1 MDTPKTQTA
10 EPSTTPALADAVSA
24 LAHPADHGHFDE
36 LRGRCAP
43 VSALPSTMASQT
55 QSQTQGSSASTHFQ
69 SQTRPLSPFPTFSQ
83 GSAETTPARPTLVNN
98 ITELAPTWRT
108 FFEQLGP
115 TGLDDLDR
123 RTQTLARQVRDNGIT
138 YNVYASQGGP
148 QRPWAVDLFPL
159 ILTPQSWQQIDRGV
173 QQRARLLERVMAD
186 VYGPQ
191 QLIREAMLPP
201 ALVQGHPGYL
211 RAMHGVAPVGG
222 THLHI
227 AAFDLARGPNGQ
239 WAVVSQR
246 TQAPSGLGY
255 LLENRL
261 LISRQFPQAFETMN
275 IQRLASTYRVWVES
289 LKNHSPAGAAA
300 HVALLTPGPYN
311 ETYFEHAYL
320 ARYLGL
326 SLVEG
331 SDLTVRDERLYLR
344 TLRGLEPVHVLLKRL
359 DDEFLDPLELR
370 ADSTLGIP
378 GLLQAVRAG
387 HVVVA
392 NAPGSAFLES
402 PALMGF
408 LPALSQ
414 TLLGETLQLPALDTW
429 WCGER
434 AAQASVLPQLDQMVI
449 KPTYPGLASH
459 GSFDAAL
466 GRSLTQAARDEW
478 VGRITR
484 QPDRHTLQAY
494 VPLSQM
500 PTWENSQEGIVARS
514 VMLRVFALRDGPD
527 SWRVLPGGLARI
539 AAPNAEIASMQRGG
553 SSADVWIQTEA
564 DVDRSTLLTKS
575 SGSVG
580 FTHRAR
586 MVTSRAAENLY
597 WLGRYTER
605 SENMVRLV
613 RLCLEALNAEDPAS
627 HSLWVWLQQL
637 SQRQG
642 LIPFGAPAPQ
652 QTIAG
657 LVIPHHTATRRRV
670 FERTLI
676 ACLDQDEHT
685 TSVGYNLRA
694 LRQAASSLRE
704 RLSPE
709 HWNAIVHCVEQF
721 SIHCTHTTS
730 RPEFSAIQ
738 ALQALDAASSAL
750 AAITGAQTD
759 RMTRDD
765 GWQLL
770 SIGRHV
776 ERLGFLSAALDL
788 AVEVGAFEVSA
799 ATLNASLGPLQA
811 IDNSSH
817 FTALLSLFDST
828 ITFQAQYQQSR
839 ELAPLVELLVQDN
852 ENPRSLAWVTRS
864 MRSRLSKLAKTPMGE
879 PDALARL
886 VPDLQQTQL
895 DALCRHDAQGQLP
908 QLRACLSA
916 CVKAAWQISDAIS
929 GQYFS
934 HTQDGDSVGA

>member
-1 MDTPKTQTA
+1 M
-10 EPSTTPALADAVSA
+10 
-24 LAHPADHGHFDE
+24 
-36 LRGRCAP
+36 
-43 VSALPSTMASQT
+43 
-55 QSQTQGSSASTHFQ
+55 
-69 SQTRPLSPFPTFSQ
+69 
-83 GSAETTPARPTLVNN
+83 
-98 ITELAPTWRT
+98 
-108 FFEQLGP
+108 
-115 TGLDDLDR
+115 DDLDR

-159 ILTPQSWQQIDRGV
+159 ILTPQSWQQIERGV
-173 QQRARLLERVMAD
+173 QQRARLLEQVMAD

-191 QLIREAMLPP
+191 QLIRQAMIPP

-211 RAMHGVAPVGG
+211 RAMHGIQPVGG

-275 IQRLASTYRVWVES
+275 IQRLAASYRVWVES
-289 LKNHSPAGAAA
+289 LKQHSPAGAQA

-392 NAPGSAFLES
+392 NAPGSAFLEA

-408 LPALSQ
+408 LPALSE

-434 AAQASVLPQLDQMVI
+434 AALASVLPQLDQMVI
-449 KPTYPGLASH
+449 KPTYPGAASH
-459 GSFDAAL
+459 GSFEAAL
-466 GRSLTQAARDEW
+466 GRLLSESQRDEW

-500 PTWENSQEGIVARS
+500 PTWKNAKEGIVARS

-539 AAPNAEIASMQRGG
+539 AAPHAEIASMQRGG
-553 SSADVWIQTEA
+553 SSADVWVQTDA

-575 SGSVG
+575 ATSVT
-580 FTHRAR
+580 FKHRPR

-627 HSLWVWLQQL
+627 RSLWTWLQQFT
-637 SQRQG
+637 QRQG
-642 LIPFGAPAPQ
+642 LIPVGVPAAPSSSADDLAAPS
-652 QTIAG
+652 TS
-657 LVIPHHTATRRRV
+657 TRRRV

-676 ACLDQDEHT
+676 ACLDHNEHT

-694 LRQAASSLRE
+694 LQQAASSLRE

-709 HWNAIVHCVEQF
+709 HWNAIVQCVEQF
-721 SIHCTHTTS
+721 STDCAHTVS

-738 ALQALDAASSAL
+738 ALQALEAASATL

-776 ERLGFLSAALDL
+776 ERLGFLASALDL
-788 AVEVGAFEVSA
+788 AVEVGAFDLPQEDTLASA
-799 ATLNASLGPLQA
+799 S

-817 FTALLSLFDST
+817 FTALLALFDST
-828 ITFQAQYQQSR
+828 ITFQSQYQQSR
-839 ELAPLVELLVQDN
+839 ELAPLVELLMQDN
-852 ENPRSLAWVTRS
+852 DNPRSLAWVARS
-864 MRSRLSKLAKTPMGE
+864 LRARLSKLAETPMGQ
-879 PDALARL
+879 PDPLARL
-886 VPDLQQTQL
+886 VPDVLQTEL
-895 DALCRHDAQGQLP
+895 VALCQRDAQGQLP
-908 QLRACLSA
+908 QLRACLSG
-916 CVKAAWQISDAIS
+916 CVQAAWQVSDAIS

>member
-1 MDTPKTQTA
+1 MAPLAAMSGMAALAPMQPMVEPEATLAPEA
-10 EPSTTPALADAVSA
+10 EPD
-24 LAHPADHGHFDE
+24 
-36 LRGRCAP
+36 
-43 VSALPSTMASQT
+43 
-55 QSQTQGSSASTHFQ
+55 
-69 SQTRPLSPFPTFSQ
+69 LSPAWQ
-83 GSAETTPARPTLVNN
+83 
-98 ITELAPTWRT
+98 T
-108 FFEQLGP
+108 FFDQLGS

-148 QRPWAVDLFPL
+148 QRPWALDLFPL
-159 ILTPQSWQQIDRGV
+159 ILTPDSWQQIEVGV
-173 QQRARLLERVMAD
+173 KQRARLLERVMAD

-191 QLIREAMLPP
+191 QLIREAMIPP

-227 AAFDLARGPNGQ
+227 AAFDLARGPDGN

-261 LISRQFPQAFETMN
+261 LISRQFPQAFEAMN
-275 IQRLASTYRVWVES
+275 IQRLAATYRVWVES
-289 LKNHSPAGAAA
+289 LKAHSPEGANA

-326 SLVEG
+326 TLVEG
-331 SDLTVRDERLYLR
+331 HDLTVRDERVYLR

-387 HVVVA
+387 NVVVA

-402 PALMGF
+402 PALLGF
-408 LPALSQ
+408 LPALSEK
-414 TLLGETLQLPALDTW
+414 LLGEELQLPALDTW

-434 AAQASVLPQLDQMVI
+434 AALASVLPQLEHMAI
-449 KPTYPGLASH
+449 KPTYPGSATH
-459 GSFDAAL
+459 GTFDATL
-466 GRSLTQAARDEW
+466 GRTLTQAQRDEW

-484 QPDRHTLQAY
+484 QPDRYTLQAY
-494 VPLSQM
+494 TPLSQM
-500 PTWENSQEGIVARS
+500 PTWKNATEGVVQRS
-514 VMLRVFALRDGPD
+514 VMLRVFALRNSAGDGKD

-539 AAPNAEIASMQRGG
+539 AAPHAEIASMQRGG
-553 SSADVWIQTEA
+553 SSADVWVQTEA
-564 DVDRSTLLTKS
+564 DVDRSSLLPKYNAA
-575 SGSVG
+575 SG
-580 FTHRAR
+580 FKHRER

-613 RLCLEALNAEDPAS
+613 RLCIEALNGEDPAS
-627 HSLWVWLQQL
+627 RSLWAWLQL
-637 SQRQG
+637 LTQRQG
-642 LIPFGAPAPQ
+642 LVPAGVPS
-652 QTIAG
+652 AHAVG
-657 LVIPHHTATRRRV
+657 DDKATSTPSMGSRRRV

-676 ACLDQDEHT
+676 ACLDQDDHS

-694 LRQAASSLRE
+694 LHQAASSLRE

-709 HWNAIVHCVEQF
+709 HWNAIVHCVDQF
-721 SIHCTHTTS
+721 SADCALS
-730 RPEFSAIQ
+730 GSQREFSAVQ

-776 ERLGFLSAALDL
+776 ERLGFLSSALDL
-788 AVEVGAFEVSA
+788 AVEVGAFE
-799 ATLNASLGPLQA
+799 ATGDEANNA
-811 IDNSSH
+811 DENSSH
-817 FTALLSLFDST
+817 YAALLSLFDST

-839 ELAPLVELLVQDN
+839 ELAPLIELLVQDN
-852 ENPRSLAWVTRS
+852 DNPRSLAWVARTLRG
-864 MRSRLSKLAKTPMGE
+864 RLSKLADTPMGE

-886 VPDLQQTQL
+886 VPDLKQTDLEQL
-895 DALCRHDAQGQLP
+895 CTPNEVGHHP
-908 QLRACLSA
+908 QLRACLTE
-916 CVKAAWQISDAIS
+916 CMHAAWHVSDAITAR
-929 GQYFS
+929 YFS
-934 HTQDGDSVGA
+934 HTDHADSVGA

>member
-1 MDTPKTQTA
+1 LVDVVK
-10 EPSTTPALADAVSA
+10 A
-24 LAHPADHGHFDE
+24 LAHSADSGHFDE
-36 LRGRCAP
+36 LQGKCSPATA
-43 VSALPSTMASQT
+43 SAAKAISQET
-55 QSQTQGSSASTHFQ
+55 NVQAANAEDLSS
-69 SQTRPLSPFPTFSQ
+69 P
-83 GSAETTPARPTLVNN
+83 
-98 ITELAPTWRT
+98 WRT
-108 FFEQLGP
+108 FFEQLGS

-148 QRPWAVDLFPL
+148 QRPWALDLFPL
-159 ILTPQSWQQIDRGV
+159 IVTPDSWQQIEVGV
-173 QQRARLLERVMAD
+173 KQRARLLERVMAD

-191 QLIREAMLPP
+191 QLIREAMIPP

-211 RAMHGVAPVGG
+211 RAMHGVTPVGG

-227 AAFDLARGPNGQ
+227 AAFDLARGPDGN

-261 LISRQFPQAFETMN
+261 LISRQFPQAFEAMS
-275 IQRLASTYRVWVES
+275 IQRLAATYRVWVES
-289 LKNHSPAGAAA
+289 LKAHSPEGANA

-326 SLVEG
+326 TLVEG
-331 SDLTVRDERLYLR
+331 HDLTVRDERVYLR

-378 GLLQAVRAG
+378 GLLQAVRVG
-387 HVVVA
+387 NVVVA

-402 PALMGF
+402 PALLGF
-408 LPALSQ
+408 LPALSEK
-414 TLLGETLQLPALDTW
+414 LLGEELQLPALDTW

-434 AAQASVLPQLDQMVI
+434 AALASVLPQLEHMAI
-449 KPTYPGLASH
+449 KPTYPGSVTH
-459 GSFDAAL
+459 GTFNATL
-466 GRSLTQAARDEW
+466 GRTLTQAQRDEW

-484 QPDRHTLQAY
+484 QPDRYTLQAY
-494 VPLSQM
+494 TPLSQM
-500 PTWENSQEGIVARS
+500 PTWKNTTEGVVQRS
-514 VMLRVFALRDGPD
+514 VMLRVFALRDGKD

-539 AAPNAEIASMQRGG
+539 AAPNAQIASMQRGG
-553 SSADVWIQTEA
+553 SSADVWVQTHA
-564 DVDRSTLLTKS
+564 DIDRSSLLPKYNAA
-575 SGSVG
+575 SG
-580 FTHRAR
+580 FKHRER

-613 RLCLEALNAEDPAS
+613 RLCIEALNGEDPAS
-627 HSLWVWLQQL
+627 RSLWAWLQL
-637 SQRQG
+637 LTQRQG
-642 LIPFGAPAPQ
+642 LVPVGVPSAHAAAGDDKTASTPSMGA
-652 QTIAG
+652 
-657 LVIPHHTATRRRV
+657 RRRV

-676 ACLDQDEHT
+676 ACLDQDDHS

-694 LRQAASSLRE
+694 LHQAASSLRE

-709 HWNAIVHCVEQF
+709 HWNAIVHCVDQF
-721 SIHCTHTTS
+721 SADCALS
-730 RPEFSAIQ
+730 GSQREFSAVQ

-776 ERLGFLSAALDL
+776 ERLGFLSSALDL
-788 AVEVGAFEVSA
+788 AVEVGVFEHTVDDA
-799 ATLNASLGPLQA
+799 NHADEN
-811 IDNSSH
+811 NSH
-817 FTALLSLFDST
+817 YVALLSLFDST

-839 ELAPLVELLVQDN
+839 ELAPLIELLVQDN
-852 ENPRSLAWVTRS
+852 DNPRSLAWVARTLRG
-864 MRSRLSKLAKTPMGE
+864 RLSKLANTPMGE

-886 VPDLQQTQL
+886 VPDLKQTDLQQ
-895 DALCRHDAQGQLP
+895 LCTPNAAGHHP
-908 QLRACLSA
+908 QLRACLTE
-916 CVKAAWQISDAIS
+916 CMQAAWQVSDAIS
-929 GQYFS
+929 AHYFS
-934 HTQDGDSVGA
+934 HTDDSDSVGA

>member
-1 MDTPKTQTA
+1 MQK
-10 EPSTTPALADAVSA
+10 PSSPPSA
-24 LAHPADHGHFDE
+24 SVASPRLVDVVKGLAHSADSGHFDE
-36 LRGRCAP
+36 LQGKCSPAAA
-43 VSALPSTMASQT
+43 SAAKAIAEEL
-55 QSQTQGSSASTHFQ
+55 SS
-69 SQTRPLSPFPTFSQ
+69 P
-83 GSAETTPARPTLVNN
+83 
-98 ITELAPTWRT
+98 WRT
-108 FFEQLGP
+108 FFEQLGS

-148 QRPWAVDLFPL
+148 QRPWALDLFPL
-159 ILTPQSWQQIDRGV
+159 IVTPDSWQQIEVGV
-173 QQRARLLERVMAD
+173 KQRARLLERVMAD

-191 QLIREAMLPP
+191 QLIREAMIPP

-211 RAMHGVAPVGG
+211 RAMHGVSPVGG

-227 AAFDLARGPNGQ
+227 AAFDLARGPDGN

-261 LISRQFPQAFETMN
+261 LISRQFPQAFEAMS
-275 IQRLASTYRVWVES
+275 IQRMAATYRVWVES
-289 LKNHSPAGAAA
+289 LKAHSPEGANA

-326 SLVEG
+326 TLVEG
-331 SDLTVRDERLYLR
+331 HDLTVRDERVYLR

-387 HVVVA
+387 NVVVA

-402 PALMGF
+402 PALLGF
-408 LPALSQ
+408 LPALSEK
-414 TLLGETLQLPALDTW
+414 LLGEELQLPALDTW

-434 AAQASVLPQLDQMVI
+434 AALASVLPQLEHMAI
-449 KPTYPGLASH
+449 KPTYPGSVTH
-459 GSFDAAL
+459 GTFNATL
-466 GRSLTQAARDEW
+466 GRTLTQAQRDEW

-484 QPDRHTLQAY
+484 QPDRYTLQAY
-494 VPLSQM
+494 TPLSQM
-500 PTWENSQEGIVARS
+500 PTWKNTTEGVVQRS
-514 VMLRVFALRDGPD
+514 VMLRVFALRDGKD

-539 AAPNAEIASMQRGG
+539 AAPNAQIASMQRGG
-553 SSADVWIQTEA
+553 SSADVWVQTEA
-564 DVDRSTLLTKS
+564 DVDRSSLLPKYNAA
-575 SGSVG
+575 SG
-580 FTHRAR
+580 FKHRER

-613 RLCLEALNAEDPAS
+613 RLCIEALNGEDPAS
-627 HSLWVWLQQL
+627 RSLWAWLQL
-637 SQRQG
+637 LTQRQG
-642 LIPFGAPAPQ
+642 LVPVGVPSAHATAGDDKTASTPSMGA
-652 QTIAG
+652 
-657 LVIPHHTATRRRV
+657 RRRV

-676 ACLDQDEHT
+676 ACLDQDDHS

-694 LRQAASSLRE
+694 LHQAASSLRE

-709 HWNAIVHCVEQF
+709 HWNAIVHCVDQF
-721 SIHCTHTTS
+721 SADCALS
-730 RPEFSAIQ
+730 GSQREFSAVQ

-776 ERLGFLSAALDL
+776 ERLGFLSSALDL
-788 AVEVGAFEVSA
+788 AVEVGVFEHA
-799 ATLNASLGPLQA
+799 LDDANHA
-811 IDNSSH
+811 DENSSH
-817 FTALLSLFDST
+817 YAALLSLFDST

-839 ELAPLVELLVQDN
+839 ELAPLIELLVQDN
-852 ENPRSLAWVTRS
+852 DNPRSLAWVARTLRG
-864 MRSRLSKLAKTPMGE
+864 RLSKLANTPMGE

-886 VPDLQQTQL
+886 VPDLKQTDLEQL
-895 DALCRHDAQGQLP
+895 CTPNAAGHHP
-908 QLRACLSA
+908 QLRTCLTE
-916 CVKAAWQISDAIS
+916 CMQAAWQVSDAITAH
-929 GQYFS
+929 YFS
-934 HTQDGDSVGA
+934 HTDDADSVGA

>member
-1 MDTPKTQTA
+1 MQKPSSSPSKSVATPRLLDVVKG
-10 EPSTTPALADAVSA
+10 
-24 LAHPADHGHFDE
+24 LAHPADSGHFDE
-36 LRGRCAP
+36 LQGKCSP
-43 VSALPSTMASQT
+43 MLVQPMAE
-55 QSQTQGSSASTHFQ
+55 
-69 SQTRPLSPFPTFSQ
+69 P
-83 GSAETTPARPTLVNN
+83 ETTPAPDAEPDLSP
-98 ITELAPTWRT
+98 AWQT
-108 FFEQLGP
+108 FFDQLGS

-148 QRPWAVDLFPL
+148 QRPWALDLFPL
-159 ILTPQSWQQIDRGV
+159 ILTPDSWQQIEVGV
-173 QQRARLLERVMAD
+173 KQRARLLERVMGD

-191 QLIREAMLPP
+191 QLIREAMIPP

-227 AAFDLARGPNGQ
+227 AAFDLARGPDGN

-261 LISRQFPQAFETMN
+261 LISRQFPQAFEAMN
-275 IQRLASTYRVWVES
+275 IQRLAATYRVWVES
-289 LKNHSPAGAAA
+289 LKAHSPEGADA

-326 SLVEG
+326 TLVEG
-331 SDLTVRDERLYLR
+331 HDLTVRDERVYLR
-344 TLRGLEPVHVLLKRL
+344 TLRGLEPVHVLLTRL

-387 HVVVA
+387 NVVVA

-402 PALMGF
+402 PALLGF
-408 LPALSQ
+408 MPALSEQ
-414 TLLGETLQLPALDTW
+414 LLGEELQLPALDSW

-434 AAQASVLPQLDQMVI
+434 AALASVLPQLEHMAI
-449 KPTYPGLASH
+449 KPTYSGSATH
-459 GSFDAAL
+459 GTFDAVL
-466 GRSLTQAARDEW
+466 GRTLTQAQRDEW

-484 QPDRHTLQAY
+484 QPDRYTLQAY
-494 VPLSQM
+494 TPLSQM
-500 PTWENSQEGIVARS
+500 PTWKNANEGVVQRS
-514 VMLRVFALRDGPD
+514 VMLRVFALRNGVGDGSD

-539 AAPNAEIASMQRGG
+539 AAPNAPIASMQRGG
-553 SSADVWIQTEA
+553 SSADVWVQTEA
-564 DVDRSTLLTKS
+564 DVDRSSLLPKYNLAAN
-575 SGSVG
+575 
-580 FTHRAR
+580 FKHRER

-613 RLCLEALNAEDPAS
+613 RLCIEALNGEDPAS
-627 HSLWVWLQQL
+627 RSLWAWLQL
-637 SQRQG
+637 LTQRQG
-642 LIPFGAPAPQ
+642 LVPAGVPSAHAATDDKATSTPSMGA
-652 QTIAG
+652 
-657 LVIPHHTATRRRV
+657 RRRV

-676 ACLDQDEHT
+676 ACLDQDDHS

-694 LRQAASSLRE
+694 LHQAASSLRE

-709 HWNAIVHCVEQF
+709 HWNAIVHCVDQF
-721 SIHCTHTTS
+721 SADCALS
-730 RPEFSAIQ
+730 GSQREFSAVQ

-776 ERLGFLSAALDL
+776 ERLGFLSSALDL
-788 AVEVGAFEVSA
+788 AVEVGAFESA
-799 ATLNASLGPLQA
+799 PDEAHSA
-811 IDNSSH
+811 DENSSH
-817 FTALLSLFDST
+817 YAALLSLFDST

-839 ELAPLVELLVQDN
+839 ELAPLIELLVQDN
-852 ENPRSLAWVTRS
+852 DNPRSLAWVARAL
-864 MRSRLSKLAKTPMGE
+864 RGRLSKLAKTPMGE

-886 VPDLQQTQL
+886 VPTLKNTDLEQL
-895 DALCRHDAQGQLP
+895 CGANDAGHHP
-908 QLRACLSA
+908 NLRACLTE
-916 CVKAAWQISDAIS
+916 CMQAAWQVSDAITAH
-929 GQYFS
+929 YFS
-934 HTQDGDSVGA
+934 HTDDADSVGA

>member
-1 MDTPKTQTA
+1 MKG
-10 EPSTTPALADAVSA
+10 
-24 LAHPADHGHFDE
+24 LAHPAQAGHFDE
-36 LRGRCAP
+36 LQG
-43 VSALPSTMASQT
+43 ALAGAQQT
-55 QSQTQGSSASTHFQ
+55 
-69 SQTRPLSPFPTFSQ
+69 
-83 GSAETTPARPTLVNN
+83 
-98 ITELAPTWRT
+98 LAPPWRT
-108 FFEQLGP
+108 FFEQLGSM
-115 TGLDDLDR
+115 GLDDLDR
-123 RTQTLARQVRDNGIT
+123 RTHTLARQVRDNGIT
-138 YNVYASQGGP
+138 YNVYANEGGP
-148 QRPWAVDLFPL
+148 QRPWALDLFPL
-159 ILTPQSWQQIDRGV
+159 ILTSESWQQIESGV

-191 QLIREAMLPP
+191 QLIRQAMIPP
-201 ALVQGHPGYL
+201 ALVQGHPGYV

-227 AAFDLARGPNGQ
+227 AAFDLARGPDGQ

-261 LISRQFPQAFETMN
+261 LISRQFPQAFEAMN
-275 IQRLASTYRVWVES
+275 IQRLAASYRVWVES
-289 LKNHSPAGAAA
+289 LKAHSPAGAQA

-326 SLVEG
+326 TLVEG

-402 PALMGF
+402 PALLGF
-408 LPALSQ
+408 LPALSE
-414 TLLGETLQLPALDTW
+414 TLLGESLLLPALDTW

-434 AAQASVLPQLDQMVI
+434 AALASVLPQLEHMAI
-449 KPTYPGLASH
+449 KPTYPGSSSH
-459 GSFDAAL
+459 GSFEAAL
-466 GRSLTQAARDEW
+466 GRTLTQAQRDEW

-500 PTWENSQEGIVARS
+500 PTWKNAKEGVVQRS
-514 VMLRVFALRDGPD
+514 VMLRVFALRQGGGNSP
-527 SWRVLPGGLARI
+527 SAWRVLPGGLARI
-539 AAPNAEIASMQRGG
+539 AAPDAQIASMQRGG
-553 SSADVWIQTEA
+553 SSADVWVQTQA
-564 DVDRSTLLTKS
+564 AVDRSSLLPKNTTASHFK
-575 SGSVG
+575 
-580 FTHRAR
+580 HRQR

-613 RLCLEALNAEDPAS
+613 RLCLEALNGEDPAS
-627 HSLWVWLQQL
+627 RSLWTWLQQL
-637 SQRQG
+637 TQRQG
-642 LIPFGAPAPQ
+642 LVPVGVPSAQPAAQDDTTSTPSMGA
-652 QTIAG
+652 
-657 LVIPHHTATRRRV
+657 RRRV

-676 ACLDQDEHT
+676 ACLDQDKHA

-694 LRQAASSLRE
+694 LQQAASSLRE

-721 SIHCTHTTS
+721 STDCAHTLLH
-730 RPEFSAIQ
+730 PEFSAVQ
-738 ALQALDAASSAL
+738 ALQTLDAASSAL

-776 ERLGFLSAALDL
+776 ERLGFLSAALAL
-788 AVEVGAFEVSA
+788 AVEVGAFDAPSDDSA
-799 ATLNASLGPLQA
+799 AHEN
-811 IDNSSH
+811 NSH
-817 FTALLSLFDST
+817 YVALLALFDST
-828 ITFQAQYQQSR
+828 ITFQAQHQQNR
-839 ELAPLVELLVQDN
+839 ELAPLIDLLVQDN
-852 ENPRSLAWVTRS
+852 DNPRSLAWVARTLRA
-864 MRSRLSKLAKTPMGE
+864 RLSKLADTPMGQ
-879 PDALARL
+879 PDELALL
-886 VPDLQQTQL
+886 VPDLQKSDL
-895 DALCRHDAQGQLP
+895 EALCTRDAEQQLST
-908 QLRACLSA
+908 LAACLNNCMQS
-916 CVKAAWQISDAIS
+916 AWQVSDAITAR
-929 GQYFS
+929 YFS
-934 HTQDGDSVGA
+934 HTDNADSVGA

>member
-1 MDTPKTQTA
+1 LVDVVKG
-10 EPSTTPALADAVSA
+10 
-24 LAHPADHGHFDE
+24 LAHPADSGHFDE
-36 LRGRCAP
+36 LQGQCAP
-43 VSALPSTMASQT
+43 AAASATAKALAQAA
-55 QSQTQGSSASTHFQ
+55 QAQDLSS
-69 SQTRPLSPFPTFSQ
+69 P
-83 GSAETTPARPTLVNN
+83 
-98 ITELAPTWRT
+98 WRM
-108 FFEQLGP
+108 FFEQLGS

-148 QRPWAVDLFPL
+148 QRPWALDLFPL
-159 ILTPQSWQQIDRGV
+159 ILTPESWQQIEVGV
-173 QQRARLLERVMAD
+173 KQRARLLERVMAD

-191 QLIREAMLPP
+191 QLIREAMIPP

-227 AAFDLARGPNGQ
+227 AAFDLARGPDGN

-261 LISRQFPQAFETMN
+261 LISRQFPQAFEAMN
-275 IQRLASTYRVWVES
+275 IQRLAATYRVWVES
-289 LKNHSPAGAAA
+289 LKAHSPEGANA

-326 SLVEG
+326 TLVEG
-331 SDLTVRDERLYLR
+331 HDLTVRDERMYLR

-392 NAPGSAFLES
+392 NTPGSAFLES
-402 PALMGF
+402 PALLGF
-408 LPALSQ
+408 LPALSEK
-414 TLLGETLQLPALDTW
+414 LLGETLQLPALDTW
-429 WCGER
+429 WCGEH
-434 AAQASVLPQLDQMVI
+434 AALASVLPQLEHMVV
-449 KPTYPGLASH
+449 KPTYPGSVSH
-459 GSFDAAL
+459 GSFDSAL
-466 GRSLTQAARDEW
+466 GLSLTQAQRDEW

-484 QPDRHTLQAY
+484 QPDRYSLQAY

-500 PTWENSQEGIVARS
+500 PTWKNATEGVVQRS
-514 VMLRVFALRDGPD
+514 VMLRVFALRNGVGDGPD

-539 AAPNAEIASMQRGG
+539 AAPHAEIASMQRGG
-553 SSADVWIQTEA
+553 SSADVWVQTEA
-564 DVDRSTLLTKS
+564 DVDRSSLLPKYNLATSFK
-575 SGSVG
+575 
-580 FTHRAR
+580 HRER

-613 RLCLEALNAEDPAS
+613 RLCIEALNGEDPAS
-627 HSLWVWLQQL
+627 RSLWAWLQL
-637 SQRQG
+637 LTQRQG
-642 LIPFGAPAPQ
+642 LVPAGVPS
-652 QTIAG
+652 A
-657 LVIPHHTATRRRV
+657 HTAGEDKATSTPSMGARRRV

-676 ACLDQDEHT
+676 ACLDQDDHS

-694 LRQAASSLRE
+694 LHQAASSLRE

-709 HWNAIVHCVEQF
+709 HWNAIVHCVDQF
-721 SIHCTHTTS
+721 SADCAQAGSPHA
-730 RPEFSAIQ
+730 FSAVQ
-738 ALQALDAASSAL
+738 AMQALDAASSAL

-776 ERLGFLSAALDL
+776 ERLGFLSSALDL
-788 AVEVGAFEVSA
+788 AVEVGAFENTADDAHSA
-799 ATLNASLGPLQA
+799 
-811 IDNSSH
+811 DENSSH

-839 ELAPLVELLVQDN
+839 ELAPLIELLVQDN
-852 ENPRSLAWVTRS
+852 DNPRSLAWVARTLRG
-864 MRSRLSKLAKTPMGE
+864 RLSKLADTPMGE

-886 VPDLQQTQL
+886 VPDLKQTDLEQL
-895 DALCRHDAQGQLP
+895 CTPNDVGHHP
-908 QLRACLSA
+908 NLRACLTE
-916 CVKAAWQISDAIS
+916 CMQAAWQVSDAITAH
-929 GQYFS
+929 YFS
-934 HTQDGDSVGA
+934 HTDDADSVGA

>member
-1 MDTPKTQTA
+1 MK
-10 EPSTTPALADAVSA
+10 S
-24 LAHPADHGHFDE
+24 LAHSAQTGHFDE
-36 LRGRCAP
+36 LQG
-43 VSALPSTMASQT
+43 ALA
-55 QSQTQGSSASTHFQ
+55 GA
-69 SQTRPLSPFPTFSQ
+69 
-83 GSAETTPARPTLVNN
+83 TPAKADSKH
-98 ITELAPTWRT
+98 ELTPAWRT
-108 FFEQLGP
+108 FFEQLG
-115 TGLDDLDR
+115 TMGLDDLDR

-138 YNVYASQGGP
+138 YNVYANEGGP
-148 QRPWAVDLFPL
+148 QRPWALDLFPL
-159 ILTPQSWQQIDRGV
+159 IITPESWQHIESGV

-191 QLIREAMLPP
+191 QLIRQAMIPP

-227 AAFDLARGPNGQ
+227 AAFDLARGPDGQ

-261 LISRQFPQAFETMN
+261 LISRQFPQAFEAMN
-275 IQRLASTYRVWVES
+275 IQRLAATYRVWVES
-289 LKNHSPAGAAA
+289 LKAHSPAGAHA

-326 SLVEG
+326 TLVEG

-402 PALMGF
+402 PALLGF
-408 LPALSQ
+408 LPALSEK
-414 TLLGETLQLPALDTW
+414 LLGEPLQLPALDTW

-434 AAQASVLPQLDQMVI
+434 AALASVLPQLEHMAI
-449 KPTYPGLASH
+449 KPTYPGSTSH

-466 GRSLTQAARDEW
+466 GRTLTQAQRDEW

-500 PTWENSQEGIVARS
+500 PTWKNAKEGVVQRS
-514 VMLRVFALRDGPD
+514 VMLRVFALRNGRGDGPT

-539 AAPNAEIASMQRGG
+539 AAPDAQIASMQRGG
-553 SSADVWIQTEA
+553 SSADVWVQTQA
-564 DVDRSTLLTKS
+564 AVDRSSLLPKS
-575 SGSVG
+575 TTASH
-580 FTHRAR
+580 FKHRQR

-613 RLCLEALNAEDPAS
+613 RLCLEALNGEDPAS
-627 HSLWVWLQQL
+627 RSLWAWLQQL
-637 SQRQG
+637 TQRQG
-642 LIPFGAPAPQ
+642 LVPVDVPSAQPGATDDTSSTPSMGA
-652 QTIAG
+652 
-657 LVIPHHTATRRRV
+657 RRRV

-676 ACLDQDEHT
+676 ACLDQDDHA

-694 LRQAASSLRE
+694 LQQAASSLRE

-721 SIHCTHTTS
+721 SADCAHTLS
-730 RPEFSAIQ
+730 HPEFSAVQ

-788 AVEVGAFEVSA
+788 AVDVGAFETPSEDP
-799 ATLNASLGPLQA
+799 ATHEN
-811 IDNSSH
+811 NSH
-817 FTALLSLFDST
+817 YAALLALFDST
-828 ITFQAQYQQSR
+828 ITFQAQHQQNR
-839 ELAPLVELLVQDN
+839 ELAPLIALLVQDN
-852 ENPRSLAWVTRS
+852 DNPRSLAWVARTLRA
-864 MRSRLSKLAKTPMGE
+864 RLSKLADTPMGQ
-879 PDALARL
+879 PDELALL
-886 VPDLQQTQL
+886 VPDLQKTDL
-895 DALCRHDAQGQLP
+895 DALCTRDAEQQLT
-908 QLRACLSA
+908 ALSA
-916 CVKAAWQISDAIS
+916 CLAECMQSAWQVSDAITAR
-929 GQYFS
+929 YFS
-934 HTQDGDSVGA
+934 HTDNADSVGA

>member
-1 MDTPKTQTA
+1 LVDVVKG
-10 EPSTTPALADAVSA
+10 
-24 LAHPADHGHFDE
+24 LAHSADSGHFDE
-36 LRGRCAP
+36 LQGKC
-43 VSALPSTMASQT
+43 SAAATSAAKALESAADAQDL
-55 QSQTQGSSASTHFQ
+55 SS
-69 SQTRPLSPFPTFSQ
+69 P
-83 GSAETTPARPTLVNN
+83 
-98 ITELAPTWRT
+98 WRT
-108 FFEQLGP
+108 FFEQLGS

-148 QRPWAVDLFPL
+148 QRPWALDLFPL
-159 ILTPQSWQQIDRGV
+159 IVTPDSWQQIEVGV
-173 QQRARLLERVMAD
+173 KQRARLLERVMAD

-191 QLIREAMLPP
+191 QLIREAMIPP

-211 RAMHGVAPVGG
+211 RAMHGVTPVGG

-227 AAFDLARGPNGQ
+227 AAFDLARGPDGN

-261 LISRQFPQAFETMN
+261 LISRQFPQAFEAMS
-275 IQRLASTYRVWVES
+275 IQRLAATYRVWVES
-289 LKNHSPAGAAA
+289 LKAHSPEGANA

-326 SLVEG
+326 TLVEG
-331 SDLTVRDERLYLR
+331 HDLTVRDERVYLR

-387 HVVVA
+387 NVVVA

-402 PALMGF
+402 PALLGF
-408 LPALSQ
+408 LPALSEK
-414 TLLGETLQLPALDTW
+414 LLGEELQLPALDTW

-434 AAQASVLPQLDQMVI
+434 AALASVLPQLEHMAI
-449 KPTYPGLASH
+449 KPTYPGSVTH
-459 GSFDAAL
+459 GTFNATL
-466 GRSLTQAARDEW
+466 GRTLTQAQRDEW

-484 QPDRHTLQAY
+484 QPDRYTLQAY
-494 VPLSQM
+494 TPLSQM
-500 PTWENSQEGIVARS
+500 PTWKNTTEGVVQRS
-514 VMLRVFALRDGPD
+514 VMLRVFALRDGKD

-539 AAPNAEIASMQRGG
+539 AAPNAQIASMQRGG
-553 SSADVWIQTEA
+553 SSADVWVQTHA
-564 DVDRSTLLTKS
+564 DIDRSSLLPKYNAA
-575 SGSVG
+575 SG
-580 FTHRAR
+580 FKHRER

-613 RLCLEALNAEDPAS
+613 RLCIEALNGEDPAS
-627 HSLWVWLQQL
+627 RSLWAWLQL
-637 SQRQG
+637 LTQRQG
-642 LIPFGAPAPQ
+642 LVPAGVPSAHAAAGDDKATSTPSMGA
-652 QTIAG
+652 
-657 LVIPHHTATRRRV
+657 RRRV

-676 ACLDQDEHT
+676 ACLDQDDHS

-694 LRQAASSLRE
+694 LHQAASSLRE

-709 HWNAIVHCVEQF
+709 HWNAIVHCVDQF
-721 SIHCTHTTS
+721 SADCALS
-730 RPEFSAIQ
+730 GSQREFSAVQ

-776 ERLGFLSAALDL
+776 ERLGFLSSALDL
-788 AVEVGAFEVSA
+788 AVEVGVFEHTVDD
-799 ATLNASLGPLQA
+799 ASHA
-811 IDNSSH
+811 DENNSH
-817 FTALLSLFDST
+817 YVALLSLFDST

-839 ELAPLVELLVQDN
+839 ELAPLIELLVQDN
-852 ENPRSLAWVTRS
+852 DNPRSLAWVARTLRG
-864 MRSRLSKLAKTPMGE
+864 RLSKLANTPMGE

-886 VPDLQQTQL
+886 VPDLKQTDL
-895 DALCRHDAQGQLP
+895 EKLCTPNNAGHHP
-908 QLRACLSA
+908 SLRGCLTE
-916 CVKAAWQISDAIS
+916 CMQAAWQVSDAITAH
-929 GQYFS
+929 YFS
-934 HTQDGDSVGA
+934 HTDDADSVGA

>member
-1 MDTPKTQTA
+1 MAPLAAMSGMAALAPMQPMVEHEATLAPEA
-10 EPSTTPALADAVSA
+10 EPD
-24 LAHPADHGHFDE
+24 
-36 LRGRCAP
+36 
-43 VSALPSTMASQT
+43 
-55 QSQTQGSSASTHFQ
+55 
-69 SQTRPLSPFPTFSQ
+69 LSPAWQ
-83 GSAETTPARPTLVNN
+83 
-98 ITELAPTWRT
+98 T
-108 FFEQLGP
+108 FFDQLGS

-148 QRPWAVDLFPL
+148 QRPWALDLFPL
-159 ILTPQSWQQIDRGV
+159 ILTPDSWQQIEVGV
-173 QQRARLLERVMAD
+173 KQRARLLERVMAD

-191 QLIREAMLPP
+191 QLIREAMIPP

-227 AAFDLARGPNGQ
+227 AAFDLARGPDGN

-261 LISRQFPQAFETMN
+261 LISRQFPQAFEAMN
-275 IQRLASTYRVWVES
+275 IQRLAATYRVWVES
-289 LKNHSPAGAAA
+289 LKAHSPEGANA

-326 SLVEG
+326 TLVEG
-331 SDLTVRDERLYLR
+331 HDLTVRDERVYLR

-387 HVVVA
+387 NVVVA

-402 PALMGF
+402 PALLGF
-408 LPALSQ
+408 LPALSEK
-414 TLLGETLQLPALDTW
+414 LLGEELQLPALDTW

-434 AAQASVLPQLDQMVI
+434 AALASVLPQLEHMAI
-449 KPTYPGLASH
+449 KPTYPGSVTH
-459 GSFDAAL
+459 GTFNATL
-466 GRSLTQAARDEW
+466 GRTLTQAQRDEW

-484 QPDRHTLQAY
+484 QPDRYTLQAY
-494 VPLSQM
+494 TPLSQM
-500 PTWENSQEGIVARS
+500 PTWKNTTEGVVQRS
-514 VMLRVFALRDGPD
+514 VMLRVFALRNSAGDGKD

-539 AAPNAEIASMQRGG
+539 AAPNAQIASMQRGG
-553 SSADVWIQTEA
+553 SSADVWVQTHA
-564 DVDRSTLLTKS
+564 DIDRSSLLPKYS
-575 SGSVG
+575 AASG
-580 FTHRAR
+580 FKHRER

-613 RLCLEALNAEDPAS
+613 RLCIEALNGEDPAS
-627 HSLWVWLQQL
+627 RSLWAWLQL
-637 SQRQG
+637 LTQRQG
-642 LIPFGAPAPQ
+642 LVPAGVPS
-652 QTIAG
+652 A
-657 LVIPHHTATRRRV
+657 HAATEDKATSTPSMGSRRRV

-676 ACLDQDEHT
+676 ACLDQDDHS

-694 LRQAASSLRE
+694 LHQAASSLRE

-709 HWNAIVHCVEQF
+709 HWNAIVHCVDQF
-721 SIHCTHTTS
+721 SADCALS
-730 RPEFSAIQ
+730 GSQREFSAVQ

-776 ERLGFLSAALDL
+776 ERLGFLSSALDL
-788 AVEVGAFEVSA
+788 AVEVGAFEGAPDEAPSA
-799 ATLNASLGPLQA
+799 
-811 IDNSSH
+811 DENSSH
-817 FTALLSLFDST
+817 YAALLSLFDST

-839 ELAPLVELLVQDN
+839 ELAPLIELLVQDN
-852 ENPRSLAWVTRS
+852 DNPRSLAWVARTLRG
-864 MRSRLSKLAKTPMGE
+864 RLSKLANTPMGE

-886 VPDLQQTQL
+886 VPDLKQTDLEQL
-895 DALCRHDAQGQLP
+895 CTPNDAGHHP
-908 QLRACLSA
+908 NLRACLTE
-916 CVKAAWQISDAIS
+916 CMQAAWQVSDAITAH
-929 GQYFS
+929 YFS
-934 HTQDGDSVGA
+934 HTDDADSVGA

>member
-1 MDTPKTQTA
+1 MTALPVMSPISALEAARQA
-10 EPSTTPALADAVSA
+10 EP
-24 LAHPADHGHFDE
+24 H
-36 LRGRCAP
+36 
-43 VSALPSTMASQT
+43 
-55 QSQTQGSSASTHFQ
+55 
-69 SQTRPLSPFPTFSQ
+69 LSP
-83 GSAETTPARPTLVNN
+83 V
-98 ITELAPTWRT
+98 WRT
-108 FFEQLGP
+108 FFEQLGD
-115 TGLDDLDR
+115 TGLRDLDH

-159 ILTPQSWQQIDRGV
+159 ILTPESWQQIEVGV
-173 QQRARLLERVMAD
+173 KQRARLLERVMAD

-191 QLIREAMLPP
+191 QLIREAMIPP

-227 AAFDLARGPNGQ
+227 AAFDLARGPDGN

-261 LISRQFPQAFETMN
+261 LISRQFPQAFEAMS
-275 IQRLASTYRVWVES
+275 IQRLAATYRMWVES
-289 LKNHSPAGAAA
+289 LKAHSPAGQNA

-326 SLVEG
+326 TLVEG
-331 SDLTVRDERLYLR
+331 HDLTVRDERLYLR

-387 HVVVA
+387 NVVVA

-402 PALMGF
+402 PALLGF
-408 LPALSQ
+408 LPSICEK
-414 TLLGETLQLPALDTW
+414 LLGETLQLPALDTW
-429 WCGER
+429 WCGEH
-434 AAQASVLPQLDQMVI
+434 AALASVLPQLNHMAI
-449 KPTYPGLASH
+449 KPTYPRSAMH
-459 GSFDAAL
+459 GSFDSTL
-466 GRSLTQAARDEW
+466 GRSLTQAQRDEW

-484 QPDRHTLQAY
+484 QPDRYSLQAY

-500 PTWENSQEGIVARS
+500 PTWKNTTEGVVQRS
-514 VMLRVFALRDGPD
+514 VMLRVFALRDSTN

-553 SSADVWIQTEA
+553 SSADVWVQTKADA
-564 DVDRSTLLTKS
+564 DVDRSSLLQKHSPAAT
-575 SGSVG
+575 V
-580 FTHRAR
+580 THRQR

-605 SENMVRLV
+605 SENLVRLV
-613 RLCLEALNAEDPAS
+613 RLCIEALNGEDHAS
-627 HSLWVWLQQL
+627 SSLWLWLQQL

-642 LIPFGAPAPQ
+642 LLPAGVPSAQ
-652 QTIAG
+652 PATG
-657 LVIPHHTATRRRV
+657 EDKPTATPNVTPSMGARRRV

-676 ACLDQDEHT
+676 ACLDQDEHA

-694 LRQAASSLRE
+694 LQQAASSLRE

-721 SIHCTHTTS
+721 STDCAQASSPH
-730 RPEFSAIQ
+730 EFSAVQ
-738 ALQALDAASSAL
+738 ALQALDAASSGL

-776 ERLGFLSAALDL
+776 ERLGFLSSALDL
-788 AVEVGAFEVSA
+788 AVEVGAFENSA
-799 ATLNASLGPLQA
+799 DESDAGDQ
-811 IDNSSH
+811 NSSH
-817 FTALLSLFDST
+817 FSALLALFDST
-828 ITFQAQYQQSR
+828 ITFQAQYQQNR
-839 ELAPLVELLVQDN
+839 ELAPLLALLVQDN
-852 ENPRSLAWVTRS
+852 DNPRSLAWVTRAL
-864 MRSRLSKLAKTPMGE
+864 RARLSKLANTPMGE
-879 PDALARL
+879 PDALGRL
-886 VPDLQQTQL
+886 VPDLKLSQL
-895 DALCRHDAQGQLP
+895 SDLCEADEAGHHP
-908 QLRACLSA
+908 NLRACLSQ
-916 CVKAAWQISDAIS
+916 CMQAAWQVSDAITAH
-929 GQYFS
+929 YFS
-934 HTQDGDSVGA
+934 HTDAADSVGA